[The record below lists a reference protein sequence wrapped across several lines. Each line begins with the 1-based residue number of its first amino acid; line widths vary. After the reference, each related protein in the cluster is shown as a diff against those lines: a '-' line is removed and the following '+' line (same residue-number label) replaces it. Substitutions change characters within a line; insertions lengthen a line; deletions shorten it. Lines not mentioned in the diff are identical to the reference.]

1 MLAFYYTNVYVQR
14 SNYKWRITNIFETI
28 LMSVLSNRASHIT
41 LVIYQIV
48 AIWHFSAV
56 SCLYQCNTILKE
68 GQPKETNDER

>member
-1 MLAFYYTNVYVQR
+1 
-14 SNYKWRITNIFETI
+14 
-28 LMSVLSNRASHIT
+28 MSVLSNRASHIT